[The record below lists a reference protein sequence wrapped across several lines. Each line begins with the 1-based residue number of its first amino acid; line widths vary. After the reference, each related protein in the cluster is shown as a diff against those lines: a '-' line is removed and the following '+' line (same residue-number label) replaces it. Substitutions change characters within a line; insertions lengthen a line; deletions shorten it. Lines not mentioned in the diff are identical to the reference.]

1 VATKFMSQIKSQ
13 LQIWVGARKRFS
25 DKDAATWSAE
35 LQKLWNSVYE
45 FEMKNAE
52 IWSEKN
58 HNDAA
63 RYKEVLSALQ
73 IKVPVEIE
81 QMAQ

>member
-1 VATKFMSQIKSQ
+1 MSEIKSQ

-63 RYKEVLSALQ
+63 RYKELLGALQ
-73 IKVPVEIE
+73 IQVSAEIE

>member
-1 VATKFMSQIKSQ
+1 MPQIKSQ

-45 FEMKNAE
+45 FEM
-52 IWSEKN
+52 
-58 HNDAA
+58 
-63 RYKEVLSALQ
+63 
-73 IKVPVEIE
+73 
-81 QMAQ
+81 